1 MTQRMPIG
9 NLPRAPPPR
18 APSSSTACA
27 FEKGDFVWTIDPF
40 NMQCVGLFRIESTE
54 FSATNNSTKWILSLN
69 DKGVWLEHPVRSLF
83 NSPTSRP
90 TQEPIQVKTSF
101 VNARRQRVFINE
113 IFVDKGTA
121 MPIRVNTIDKHTLLQ
136 QVNSLIVDGK
146 ITILCHIQTC
156 QKRATVSAS
165 IAGVANLENK
175 EELLKD
181 FEHLFENMTLSD
193 VTFNI
198 RGQTFPAHKVIL
210 AARSPVFAAMFQ
222 HPTKENLTGI
232 VDVPDIEVN
241 VFKELLCYIYTGQVS
256 SEWMDEAA
264 IGLLAAADK
273 YLMGKLKIAC
283 EDHLAKKMSPEICA
297 KLLLLESTNPAYHC
311 LREKAVDFIRRFPAQ
326 VMATGSWKKANE
338 EKPEWIVNIKAM
350 LFDLFFS
357 L

>member
-1 MTQRMPIG
+1 MFRPPRQSSCPFHQSFVFLIVSTTGRSRFIFLFCTYTQHIVSKHDIFSPFQNSIMTQRMPIG

-54 FSATNNSTKWILSLN
+54 FSPTNNSTKWILSLN

-165 IAGVANLENK
+165 MQVLQIWK
-175 EELLKD
+175 
-181 FEHLFENMTLSD
+181 
-193 VTFNI
+193 
-198 RGQTFPAHKVIL
+198 
-210 AARSPVFAAMFQ
+210 
-222 HPTKENLTGI
+222 TKKN
-232 VDVPDIEVN
+232 
-241 VFKELLCYIYTGQVS
+241 C
-256 SEWMDEAA
+256 
-264 IGLLAAADK
+264 
-273 YLMGKLKIAC
+273 
-283 EDHLAKKMSPEICA
+283 
-297 KLLLLESTNPAYHC
+297 
-311 LREKAVDFIRRFPAQ
+311 
-326 VMATGSWKKANE
+326 
-338 EKPEWIVNIKAM
+338 
-350 LFDLFFS
+350 
-357 L
+357 